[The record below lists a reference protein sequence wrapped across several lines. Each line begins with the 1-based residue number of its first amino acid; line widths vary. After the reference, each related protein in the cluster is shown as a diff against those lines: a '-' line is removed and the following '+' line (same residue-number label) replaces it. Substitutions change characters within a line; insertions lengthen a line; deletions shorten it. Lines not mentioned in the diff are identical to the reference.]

1 MIAITLVLA
10 AFSMPYLAAAVANL
24 RVRSAADEVAGL
36 FQQARMAAVRDNK
49 YYSIIVNNALSAQ
62 VRGACVDLNWN
73 GACEANEPAIEMS
86 GEVQVVFGAGIPNT
100 TLITCGNNGSAPC
113 PAGSVGMNYTPQP
126 GSAKPGFNQRGLPC
140 VGNPPSAEPTW
151 PNSLC
156 YINDPTGGPFAGK
169 PVGFLYVLQYTGALG
184 TSYSAVAVT
193 PAGRATVWTY
203 SGKDAAGND
212 KWVR

>member
-73 GACEANEPAIEMS
+73 GACEANEQS
-86 GEVQVVFGAGIPNT
+86 
-100 TLITCGNNGSAPC
+100 SA
-113 PAGSVGMNYTPQP
+113 
-126 GSAKPGFNQRGLPC
+126 L
-140 VGNPPSAEPTW
+140 
-151 PNSLC
+151 
-156 YINDPTGGPFAGK
+156 
-169 PVGFLYVLQYTGALG
+169 
-184 TSYSAVAVT
+184 
-193 PAGRATVWTY
+193 
-203 SGKDAAGND
+203 
-212 KWVR
+212 